1 MKIKLHLFML
11 LIAIITFSFA
21 STAQK
26 PAATAIKNNIK
37 IVSDGLK
44 VTKAYLTDEE
54 GNELKLNK
62 SRVGKTIHL
71 NLEVSGWMS
80 NEGKVNLGAS
90 EKIITDKNLLVLYE
104 DDLFPGKTDYE
115 EADAKYINLKAVIT
129 SSSGD
134 IKFFTVKFRVWDK
147 NNGNNVT
154 GSYTFS
160 LVK

>member
-1 MKIKLHLFML
+1 MKFRTHFIML
-11 LIAIITFSFA
+11 LAAFITRSFV
-21 STAQK
+21 SNAQN
-26 PAATAIKNNIK
+26 PGTSSIKNNIK

-44 VTKAYLTDEE
+44 VTKAYLADEE

-62 SRVGKTIHL
+62 TSIGKPVYL
-71 NLEVSGWMS
+71 NLEVTGWLS
-80 NEGKVNLGAS
+80 NEGKVNIGAS

-115 EADAKYINLKAVIT
+115 EDDAKYINLKAVIT

-147 NNGNNVT
+147 NNGNNVS
-154 GSYTFS
+154 GSFTFS
-160 LVK
+160 LVQ